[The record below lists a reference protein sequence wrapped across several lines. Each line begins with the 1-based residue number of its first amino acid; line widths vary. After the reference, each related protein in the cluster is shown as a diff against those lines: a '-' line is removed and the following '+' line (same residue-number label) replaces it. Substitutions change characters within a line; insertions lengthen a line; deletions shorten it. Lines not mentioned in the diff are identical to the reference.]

1 LALGVQCLVR
11 RWHDLDAFEGL
22 FLQGLA
28 MFGIGDLDE
37 FVHPL
42 ADVLAEKRGNSVLR
56 DDVVN
61 VGTRGDDASAWKGL
75 RISCGSS
82 SSKG

>member
-1 LALGVQCLVR
+1 ML
-11 RWHDLDAFEGL
+11 
-22 FLQGLA
+22 
-28 MFGIGDLDE
+28 GIGDLDE

-61 VGTRGDDASAWKGL
+61 VGTRGDDAGA
-75 RISCGSS
+75 
-82 SSKG
+82 